1 MITITLDDG
10 RVLELNTVAPHE
22 AMRLAEGVD
31 APGTGREQKL
41 SGNRVWWNRA
51 LQGAAVRSI
60 NGIPNPFPFSR
71 THIRGMIGDLGMAGM
86 KKIAEALEA
95 ELVAPDTRVI
105 EATALAALEE
115 LDLFELA
122 AEFADA
128 PGWIACAYLAAQVR
142 KIDGVAWAFPDSQD
156 AVRQR
161 VEQLGASG
169 LLVAYHAVRPPA
181 AREVVAKN

>member
-10 RVLELNTVAPHE
+10 RVLEVNAVAPHE

-31 APGTGREQKL
+31 APGAGREQKL

-51 LQGAAVRSI
+51 LQAAAVRRI

-71 THIRGMIGDLGMAGM
+71 THIRGMIGALGADGM
-86 KKIAEALEA
+86 KRIAEALGA
-95 ELVAPDTRVI
+95 ETVAPETRVI
-105 EATALAALEE
+105 AATALSALEE

-122 AEFADA
+122 GDYADV
-128 PGWIACAYLAAQVR
+128 PGWIACAYLAVQVR
-142 KIDGVAWAFPDSQD
+142 KIDDLSWGFPDSQEE
-156 AVRQR
+156 VRRR

-169 LLVAYHAVRPPA
+169 LLVAFQAVRPPA
-181 AREVVAKN
+181 GSEAAKN